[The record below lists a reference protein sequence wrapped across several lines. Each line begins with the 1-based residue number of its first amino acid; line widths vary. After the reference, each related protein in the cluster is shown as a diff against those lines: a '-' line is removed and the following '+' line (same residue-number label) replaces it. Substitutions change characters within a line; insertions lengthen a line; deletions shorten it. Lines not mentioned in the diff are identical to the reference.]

1 MLCLRF
7 TYSFICQVPYGAN
20 VTRVII
26 TLEEEFMVDRA
37 FFAYSFLE
45 LVAEIGGY
53 LGLFLGP
60 NLLTVGSLIS
70 FLIGQ
75 SWPSHKQLKLTTQLQ
90 FTFYRQAGRADE
102 SGI

>member
-7 TYSFICQVPYGAN
+7 TYSFIFQVHYGAN
-20 VTRVII
+20 VTCVII
-26 TLEEEFMVDRA
+26 TLEEEFIVDRA
-37 FFAYSFLE
+37 FFTYSFLE

-75 SWPSHKQLKLTTQLQ
+75 S
-90 FTFYRQAGRADE
+90 
-102 SGI
+102 

>member
-1 MLCLRF
+1 
-7 TYSFICQVPYGAN
+7 
-20 VTRVII
+20 
-26 TLEEEFMVDRA
+26 MVDRA

-60 NLLTVGSLIS
+60 NLLTVGSLII

-75 SWPSHKQLKLTTQLQ
+75 SWPRHKLPHRTVL
-90 FTFYRQAGRADE
+90 A
-102 SGI
+102 